1 MTASASTSPNALN
14 AAALHQWM
22 VRARDEL
29 NARRAEINELNV
41 FPVPD
46 SDTGSNMAHTIDA
59 AVAALPEDPV
69 NLAESARAL
78 AQGAVRGA
86 RGNSGLVLSQI
97 LRAVAHTANQGPV
110 DAQTV
115 TECLATAVKL
125 VDSAIAEPVEGTV
138 ITVLR
143 AAAIAAREST
153 EKKHG
158 LLTTLRS
165 VVSAA
170 RQALAATPSQLP
182 ALRHAGVVD
191 AGGSGLLIL
200 LETLLDVVSGA
211 AETVASRGLPSASE
225 SQPGESIGPVAE
237 IEIMLCIEYA
247 DLDALAAELRPLGN
261 SLIIGESSISGED
274 APATVHI
281 HSTRGGEVIECC
293 YRHGEVS
300 DLRLEVLPAAHV
312 EAPGRLIVALALP
325 GTIGDLYASA
335 GASVLEPTDTIV
347 SDIIATVRR
356 AGAAEVI
363 LLPNGLLSRRE
374 LISVEKAGHA
384 FAQSITLIP
393 TRHLTDGIAALAVH
407 DADAPLGVATFNMTE
422 AASAMRTAVVST
434 AAQAALTPEGA
445 VAAGDYVARSGSE
458 LVAVGEELVD
468 VIGRAA
474 LALSVDVACD
484 QITILIDVA
493 QADTCT
499 EEMLRSRHHFGED
512 VDIMV
517 YPAKGLASVAEVG
530 VE

>member
-1 MTASASTSPNALN
+1 MTASASSSLNALN
-14 AAALHQWM
+14 AAVLHQWM
-22 VRARDEL
+22 ARARDEL
-29 NARRAEINELNV
+29 NARRAEINSLNV

-46 SDTGSNMAHTIDA
+46 SDTGSNMAHTIDS
-59 AVAALPEDPV
+59 AVAALPEEPED
-69 NLAESARAL
+69 LAASARAL

-97 LRAVAHTANQGPV
+97 LRAVAHTASQGPV

-153 EKKHG
+153 EDKHG
-158 LLTTLRS
+158 LLTTLRR
-165 VVSAA
+165 VVAAA

-200 LETLLDVVSGA
+200 LETLLDEVSGA
-211 AETVASRGLPSASE
+211 ASAGAAPSIPSAPE
-225 SQPGESIGPVAE
+225 PPAAEAVGPSAE
-237 IEIMLCIEYA
+237 IEVMLSIEHA
-247 DLDALAAELRPLGN
+247 NLEALEAELRPMGN
-261 SLIIGESSISGED
+261 SLIIGKSSIHGED
-274 APATVHI
+274 APATIHI
-281 HSTRGGEVIECC
+281 HSTRAGEVIECC
-293 YRHGEVS
+293 YRHGAVS
-300 DLRLEVLPAAHV
+300 NLRLEVLPAAHV
-312 EAPGRLIVALALP
+312 HAPGRLIVALAQP
-325 GTIGDLYASA
+325 GTIGDLYTSA
-335 GASVLEPTDTIV
+335 GVSVIEPSETVV

-384 FAQSITLIP
+384 FSQAITLIP
-393 TRHLTDGIAALAVH
+393 TRHLADGIAALAVH

-422 AASAMRTAVVST
+422 AANAMRTAVVET
-434 AAQAALTPEGA
+434 ATQATFTTEGS
-445 VAAGDYVARSGSE
+445 VAAGEYIAHWGPETVATGEDLVEVIARAVLTLSE
-458 LVAVGEELVD
+458 G
-468 VIGRAA
+468 GRCEQ
-474 LALSVDVACD
+474 L
-484 QITILIDVA
+484 TILLDADLADV
-493 QADTCT
+493 CT
-499 EEMLRSRHHFGED
+499 EDALRARHALPED
-512 VDIMV
+512 VEIMV
-517 YPAKGLASVAEVG
+517 YPARGLACTAEVG